1 MRASSALAVLFT
13 LSSLPAALSHGANL
27 LDVGCG
33 RVKRDQSLQRRQ
45 TAAGGGGGS
54 GEGATSDSP
63 GGASAA
69 GYSCDPNTCKAPNC
83 MCASTKPPGG
93 LSLSDVPQF
102 ITLTADDAIQSYT
115 IDALNSLVN
124 GRKNPNGCNVSTTY
138 FTSLDYTNYS
148 MVTDYFVAG
157 NEVADHT
164 ITHVGVPS
172 IAEMGILRESV
183 VDQDPLTMTAAAHD
197 RYPEISLP

>member
-13 LSSLPAALSHGANL
+13 LSSIPGALSHGSSL

-45 TAAGGGGGS
+45 TAATTS
-54 GEGATSDSP
+54 AAGEGASSDSP

-69 GYSCDPNTCKAPNC
+69 GYNCDSNSCKPPACL
-83 MCASTKPPGG
+83 CASTKPPGG
-93 LSLSDVPQF
+93 LALSDVPQF

-172 IAEMGILRESV
+172 IQEVSV
-183 VDQDPLTMTAAAHD
+183 LMSTT
-197 RYPEISLP
+197 E